1 MRVHAAYTQR
11 LGPTEL
17 ITYGPVE
24 VADAASD
31 DVVISTKAVALNP
44 VDTYIR
50 SGRFATR
57 VSFPLI
63 LGRDVVGVVE
73 QSPSDSELHP
83 GQWVW
88 ANTMGFDGRQGSFAT
103 SVVAHR
109 NRVYPLPQ
117 QVDPL
122 IAVSLVHPA
131 TTAALGFAAVQVGP
145 GDDVF
150 IAGAGGNVGNAAV
163 TYAATCGARV
173 VANASPEDFARV
185 KRAGAHEVVDY
196 KLGAEDIVQHLPR
209 GADVVW
215 DCSGRMGYDDLA
227 TIVGVK
233 ATSLLQPPPHTP
245 PRFRGRNCTPKTS
258 P

>member
-17 ITYGPVE
+17 ITYGQVD

-50 SGRFATR
+50 SGRFDTR

-73 QSPSDSELHP
+73 QAPADSGLRP
-83 GQWVW
+83 GQRVW

-103 SVVAHR
+103 AVVAHR

-122 IAVSLVHPA
+122 
-131 TTAALGFAAVQVGP
+131 
-145 GDDVF
+145 
-150 IAGAGGNVGNAAV
+150 
-163 TYAATCGARV
+163 
-173 VANASPEDFARV
+173 
-185 KRAGAHEVVDY
+185 
-196 KLGAEDIVQHLPR
+196 
-209 GADVVW
+209 
-215 DCSGRMGYDDLA
+215 
-227 TIVGVK
+227 
-233 ATSLLQPPPHTP
+233 
-245 PRFRGRNCTPKTS
+245 
-258 P
+258 